1 MARLS
6 QKQLDEIAQSRKLE
20 NKHENSLGQS
30 FVSPKVISEI
40 LGEQNT
46 GTYKYKLPSSAFLG
60 ANINAIPYVDYKDFP
75 KIKISGKF
83 SGERQ
88 KKGAPIYGLKE
99 IDHILEHV
107 NEGTNKNATLNFLIW
122 VGLQAL
128 KGVNEDIMININDS
142 TYADGEIISKYLTED
157 HD

>member
-6 QKQLDEIAQSRKLE
+6 QKQLDEIAKSRKLE
-20 NKHENSLGQS
+20 NGCENSLGES
-30 FVSPKVISEI
+30 VVSPKVISEI
-40 LGEQNT
+40 LGEKNT
-46 GTYKYKLPSSAFLG
+46 GTYKYKLPSSVFLG
-60 ANINAIPYVDYKDFP
+60 TKINSIPYVEHKDFP
-75 KIKISGKF
+75 KIKIYGKF

-88 KKGAPIYGLKE
+88 RKGAPIYILKE
-99 IDHILEHV
+99 IDHILDHV
-107 NEGTNKNATLNFLIW
+107 NEGKNKNATLNFLIW

-128 KGVNEDIMININDS
+128 KGVNDDIMININDS